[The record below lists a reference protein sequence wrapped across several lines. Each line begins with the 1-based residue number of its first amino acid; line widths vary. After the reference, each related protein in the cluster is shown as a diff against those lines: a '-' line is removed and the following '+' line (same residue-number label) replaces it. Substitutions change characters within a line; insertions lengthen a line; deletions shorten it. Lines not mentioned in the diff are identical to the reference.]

1 MKPKVRQRAKAKLR
15 RLLAAESKE
24 YKRARQWVSDSLLVE
39 QGGKAG
45 RDISVFECTIRVLGG
60 LLSAYDLTAGTLNNK
75 LVSSTFFGFETTK
88 RFLFVD
94 KSSLELWQ

>member
-1 MKPKVRQRAKAKLR
+1 MLR
-15 RLLAAESKE
+15 AAESKE

-60 LLSAYDLTAGTLNNK
+60 LLSAYDLTAGTLTTTRPPA
-75 LVSSTFFGFETTK
+75 LEMVDHCALLPRSSPSPNPSLSAFF
-88 RFLFVD
+88 
-94 KSSLELWQ
+94 

>member
-1 MKPKVRQRAKAKLR
+1 MLY
-15 RLLAAESKE
+15 AAESKE

-60 LLSAYDLTAGTLNNK
+60 LLSAYDLTAGTLTNK
-75 LVSSTFFGFETTK
+75 PVSVGIFWIRDERSFCLSTNRCLSYGSGRCVF
-88 RFLFVD
+88 
-94 KSSLELWQ
+94 

>member
-1 MKPKVRQRAKAKLR
+1 MLC
-15 RLLAAESKE
+15 AAESKE

-60 LLSAYDLTAGTLNNK
+60 LLSAYDLTAGTLTNK
-75 LVSSTFFGFETTK
+75 PVCVALFGFETNVL
-88 RFLFVD
+88 FLFVD
-94 KSSLELWQ
+94 KSSLKLW

>member
-1 MKPKVRQRAKAKLR
+1 MKPKVRQRAEAKLR

-60 LLSAYDLTAGTLNNK
+60 LLSAYDLTAGTRNNK
-75 LVSSTFFGFETTK
+75 PVSVGIFLDSRRTFF
-88 RFLFVD
+88 FLFVD
-94 KSSLELWQ
+94 KSSLKLW

>member
-1 MKPKVRQRAKAKLR
+1 MKPKVRQRAEAKLR
-15 RLLAAESKE
+15 RLLATESKE

-60 LLSAYDLTAGTLNNK
+60 LLSAYDLTAGTLTNK
-75 LVSSTFFGFETTK
+75 PVFGIFWIRRTFL
-88 RFLFVD
+88 FLFVD
-94 KSSLELWQ
+94 KSSLKLW

>member
-1 MKPKVRQRAKAKLR
+1 MLY
-15 RLLAAESKE
+15 AAESKE

-60 LLSAYDLTAGTLNNK
+60 LLSAYDLTAGTLNRTRNK
-75 LVSSTFFGFETTK
+75 PSVGIFWIRDDETFFFW
-88 RFLFVD
+88 FVD
-94 KSSLELWQ
+94 DSLLKLW

>member
-1 MKPKVRQRAKAKLR
+1 MLR
-15 RLLAAESKE
+15 AAESKE

-60 LLSAYDLTAGTLNNK
+60 LLSAYDLTAGTL
-75 LVSSTFFGFETTK
+75 TTNPVGIFWI
-88 RFLFVD
+88 RDERSFCCRQIVA
-94 KSSLELWQ
+94 EL